1 MRVVTRV
8 RRLGRRQGKA
18 LALAAFVIW
27 LSNRAIGGSAGPES
41 DNALA
46 TLCGIVES
54 SAMAEGLPVGFFT
67 RLIWRESAFKPTA
80 VSPAGAQ
87 GVAQFMP
94 RTASER
100 GLADPFDPAAA
111 IPESAKLLAELELRF
126 GNLGLAAA
134 AYNAG
139 PTAVNNWLADKGA
152 LPFETQDYVLAIT
165 GRSVEDW
172 RGPTPP
178 SSASPELAA
187 PCLSMV
193 ATLRT
198 GPPAASPVVSGLFA
212 PWGVQV
218 AGSFSKAAALDA
230 FARDQARYASVIAG
244 MDPFVL
250 GTTLRNRGFRPFYR
264 VRLPAQSR
272 AEAQKICARLEA
284 AGGACVVLRS

>member
-1 MRVVTRV
+1 MRVVTRLRCG
-8 RRLGRRQGKA
+8 RRLGNA
-18 LALAAFVIW
+18 LAFAAFLMW
-27 LSNRAIGGSAGPES
+27 LTARTAAGDAGPES

-111 IPESAKLLAELELRF
+111 IPESAKLIAELELRF

-152 LPFETQDYVLAIT
+152 LPFETQDYVLAVT
-165 GRSVEDW
+165 GHSIEDW

-178 SSASPELAA
+178 SSASPEPAA
-187 PCLSMV
+187 PCLSLV

-218 AGSFSKAAALDA
+218 AGSFSKAAALAA
-230 FARDQARYASVIAG
+230 FARDQARFAGVIGG
-244 MDPFVL
+244 MDPFIL
-250 GTTLRNRGFRPFYR
+250 GSALRNRGYRPFYR

-272 AEAQKICARLEA
+272 AEAQRICARLEA
-284 AGGACVVLRS
+284 VGGACVVLRS